1 MEQIGLCWRWLVDL
15 HREGDEELNNDST
28 ENVDNGDND
37 NVNITESTDF
47 VAVVSVIKSEL
58 I

>member
-1 MEQIGLCWRWLVDL
+1 L
-15 HREGDEELNNDST
+15 HREGDEELNNDNA

-37 NVNITESTDF
+37 NANITESSDF
-47 VAVVSVIKSEL
+47 VAVVIVI